1 MEEKSAET
9 IFQDLGYYIT
19 ADNEYIREYHN
30 KDLDS
35 IIQFM
40 KDIEQFC
47 VLGGAYQNIIGPI
60 QQQCREFNWE

>member
-1 MEEKSAET
+1 MDENNAES
-9 IFQDLGYYIT
+9 IFRELGYYIV
-19 ADNEYIREYHN
+19 ADDEYIREYHN
-30 KDLDS
+30 KALDS

-47 VLGGAYQNIIGPI
+47 VLGGAYKDVIDPI